1 MRIRFIAAMPN
12 SHYSGG
18 RLLAL
23 TLAESLAIN
32 GADVDFVTNNVP
44 FMYEEFRPFS
54 RIRLV
59 HTTFDNLSPLAV
71 RDVDFVIIVPHQGQ
85 IAVHSEFLRHAIE
98 CHAQI
103 VLLNFESPNWFNSV
117 SPFTRDPAIW
127 AGWDLI
133 SSYADV
139 ILSISREGH
148 TYAQEYYRGCKST
161 CRFRYCYPAINSVLA
176 DKAKESSV
184 RQNRIMCLTRL
195 DPHKGFVDL
204 EPLATRELA
213 GFTIDVFMGNGEIP
227 SNVVRTLRT
236 SFAKVDIAFAT
247 HGPIVGIEKFELLKS
262 SAALYFPTRFEGFGI
277 PPLEAAYCGTP
288 VACSDL
294 PVLREFGEAA
304 FFYGMP
310 GNPGA
315 MQRAAL
321 SAVRSGSINAADR
334 QRFKRMGDM
343 ANCGS
348 RLSQALAE

>member
-1 MRIRFIAAMPN
+1 VRIRFIAAMPK

-23 TLAESLAIN
+23 TLAESLAMN
-32 GADVDFVTNNVP
+32 GADVDFVTDNVP

-54 RIRLV
+54 RIRLIT
-59 HTTFDNLSPLAV
+59 TTFDNLSPHVV
-71 RDVDFVIIVPHQGQ
+71 RDLDFVIIVPHQGQ
-85 IAVHSEFLRHAIE
+85 IEVHSEFLRHAIE
-98 CHAQI
+98 CNAQI
-103 VLLNFESPNWFNSV
+103 GLLNFESPNWFNSV
-117 SPFTRDPAIW
+117 SPFKRDPAIW

-133 SSYADV
+133 SGYADL
-139 ILSISREGH
+139 ILSISREGQ
-148 TYAQEYYRGCKST
+148 TYAREYYRGCKSA

-176 DKAKESSV
+176 DKAKDSSV

-213 GFTIDVFMGNGEIP
+213 GFSIDVFMGNGEIP
-227 SNVVRTLRT
+227 SDVVRKLRA
-236 SFAKVDIAFAT
+236 SFAKLDIEFAT
-247 HGPIVGIEKFELLKS
+247 HGPIVGIEKFEWLKS

-294 PVLREFGEAA
+294 PVLREFGETA
-304 FFYGMP
+304 FFYAMP
-310 GNPGA
+310 SNHGA
-315 MQRAAL
+315 MQLAAL
-321 SAVRSGSINAADR
+321 NAVRSGSIDADNR
-334 QRFKRMGDM
+334 QRFTKLGDM